1 MQNETSLSL
10 QINVYIRKHLIKHTQ
25 RHSQKY
31 HRARA
36 RYHNRRFT
44 LGFNLNKI
52 MQHFTYFRQ
61 DVKCISISTYDST

>member
-44 LGFNLNKI
+44 LGL
-52 MQHFTYFRQ
+52 
-61 DVKCISISTYDST
+61 